1 MAIMRAKTVSVTS
14 IRGGTGKT
22 TTVLN
27 LAATISLN
35 KLKVLVIDLDL
46 YESAVGPLLNITN
59 EENIYTLASDMLN
72 GYTKPLNTYVT
83 PYNAYIDCILAPND
97 PRRAASVYS
106 KSITD
111 ILEKFKSNYDYII
124 IDTNYF
130 MNDLNLSILDASD
143 LILYVIDNDLVSLK
157 AMRSMSTIY
166 KDIEKTNY
174 KILVNKSLNK
184 YKEKFDNYDINNIIG
199 TKIDYIIPS
208 SFYQKNMAEYINKG
222 NILLLDKG
230 IRKSNPKV
238 CETFKNII
246 DDIDKE
252 VHKIEKIN

>member
-1 MAIMRAKTVSVTS
+1 MAIMRAKTISVTS
-14 IRGGTGKT
+14 VRGVTGKT
-22 TTVLN
+22 TTALN
-27 LAATISLN
+27 LAAAISLN

-59 EENIYTLASDMLN
+59 DENIYTLASDMLN
-72 GYTKPLNTYVT
+72 GYTKPLNTYIT

-111 ILEKFKSNYDYII
+111 ILEKFKSSYDYIV

-130 MNDLNLSILDASD
+130 MNDLNLSILDESD

-157 AMRSMSTIY
+157 AMRSMTTIY
-166 KDIEKTNY
+166 KDIEKNNY
-174 KILVNKSLNK
+174 RILINKSLNK

-199 TKIDYIIPS
+199 TRIDYILPS
-208 SFYQKNMAEYINKG
+208 SFYQKNMAEYIKKG

-230 IRKSNPKV
+230 IRKSNSKV
-238 CETFKNII
+238 CETFKAII
-246 DDIDKE
+246 NDIDKE
-252 VHKIEKIN
+252 VHKLEKIN